1 MTSSFVP
8 LLPRYLRTPD
18 AAVHL
23 GLSART
29 LEKHRIYGT
38 GPQYLKLGGRVVY
51 TIADL
56 DAWAENG
63 RRRSTSDPAHR
74 TIHPAR
80 AVVRR

>member
-63 RRRSTSDPAHR
+63 RRRSTSDPARR